1 MEEKFIV
8 LNGRFTAVV
17 FSLVIHLVILLVLGL
32 TPPSSLKTKAD
43 NKKVIKKP
51 IIKSFLYKPAPI
63 IQQPI
68 IENVVNPAA
77 KKNQTLEKLPVEFNK
92 KLKKDDVPLPLLNS
106 DKNIIK
112 PELLKPEPANTKLK
126 KVTEKTLADAI
137 EVEQPSETASGK
149 QLASKQLPFKQS
161 SPTKSKYS
169 SFNLLDQLKQLQN
182 ELDEKSIEQ
191 AVAEFRQFRSASV
204 MTGKQIP
211 VPHSVPLKNAERE
224 REKNTTN
231 YADGV
236 SIVKHIDGKCS
247 VETDLG
253 SVGIEGVTSIQ
264 YFSCGESKFDKSFR
278 HHMKKVL
285 GKLGK

>member
-137 EVEQPSETASGK
+137 EVEQPSETAPGK
-149 QLASKQLPFKQS
+149 QLASK
-161 SPTKSKYS
+161 
-169 SFNLLDQLKQLQN
+169 
-182 ELDEKSIEQ
+182 
-191 AVAEFRQFRSASV
+191 
-204 MTGKQIP
+204 
-211 VPHSVPLKNAERE
+211 
-224 REKNTTN
+224 
-231 YADGV
+231 
-236 SIVKHIDGKCS
+236 
-247 VETDLG
+247 
-253 SVGIEGVTSIQ
+253 
-264 YFSCGESKFDKSFR
+264 
-278 HHMKKVL
+278 
-285 GKLGK
+285 